1 MKFVEE
7 IIIENNLKNNEIKIS
22 TGGLFVSKSRGIAS
36 GITLIADI
44 LKKQNSKNTLYLV
57 KEDGDLIKNGDVLLS
72 VRGNY
77 SELMMIK
84 NVCQNLFSE
93 LCGVSSTILKFQEE
107 IKDLNVE
114 LLFFEHTLPGIGF
127 YYNEA
132 IKNAKGKI
140 IDRQI
145 TYLDASIWNSDE
157 SIHKILESFDDDVIY
172 VEVNNFDEFQK
183 LQVSKCTHIVCNN
196 FTLQEI
202 ELVVMNNNY
211 KKIIIKNNM
220 TYAGIRSYANKKVD
234 GIIINNFFSQIKKN
248 NIEFHF
254 FEK

>member
-1 MKFVEE
+1 MKFIDE
-7 IIIENNLKNNEIKIS
+7 IIIENNLSNNKIKIP

-44 LKKQNSKNTLYLV
+44 LKKQNPKNTLYLV

-72 VRGNY
+72 VRGDY
-77 SELMMIK
+77 SELVMVK

-114 LLFFEHTLPGIGF
+114 LLFFEHRIPGIGF

-140 IDRQI
+140 IDHQI
-145 TYLDASIWNSDE
+145 AYFDASIWNSVED
-157 SIHKILESFDDDVIY
+157 IHEFLEPFDDDVIY
-172 VEVNNFDEFQK
+172 VEVNNFDDFQK
-183 LQVSKCTHIVCNN
+183 LQISKCTHIVCVN
-196 FTLQEI
+196 FTLEEL

-211 KKIIIKNNM
+211 KKIIVKNNM
-220 TYAGIRSYANKKVD
+220 TYAGVRSYANKKVD
-234 GIIINNFFSQIKKN
+234 GIIINNFFSQIKKF
-248 NIEFHF
+248 NIEFRF